1 MIFCG
6 KIFFSS
12 ESIVRSYVRLNSRQY
27 ILFHVFNR
35 STSPNWWVW
44 WYTPNGKRVQRSTRL
59 PKDEFSR
66 EQAQSIIS
74 SDDAAN
80 GKLKER
86 IFHAIQHIV
95 KKRMIEE
102 LLDIAFTYSTKQ
114 EDYIEQARRIVPELG
129 NGGNVI

>member
-1 MIFCG
+1 M
-6 KIFFSS
+6 K
-12 ESIVRSYVRLNSRQY
+12 RNSRQY
-27 ILFHVFNR
+27 TIFHVFNR

-59 PKDEFSR
+59 PKKEFTR

-80 GKLKER
+80 GKLKETL
-86 IFHAIQHIV
+86 FHTIQHIV

-102 LLDIAFTYSTKQ
+102 LLDIALKYSTKE

-129 NGGNVI
+129 NGSSAV